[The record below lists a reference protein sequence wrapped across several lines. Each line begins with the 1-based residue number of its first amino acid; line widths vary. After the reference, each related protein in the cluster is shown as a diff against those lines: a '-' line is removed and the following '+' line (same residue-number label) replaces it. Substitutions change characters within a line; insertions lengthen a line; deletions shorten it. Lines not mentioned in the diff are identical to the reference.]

1 MEHLLDVSMLEPCEP
16 LERSLDAIRSLH
28 AGDYLRLIHR
38 RDPQMLYPLLEK
50 SGFSWYCKAVD
61 ESDYQIF
68 IWRAEDT
75 HAEQDAR
82 RQFES

>member
-16 LERSLDAIRSLH
+16 LERSLDAIKMLN

-50 SGFSWYCKAVD
+50 SGFCWHCKAVD
-61 ESDYQIF
+61 QNDYQIF
-68 IWRAEDT
+68 IWRAEDL

-82 RQFES
+82 RQFET